1 MPVLARVALAACCL
15 LTAAT
20 LPAQSSV
27 VRGRVRDGAT
37 SQPLGGALVDLV
49 GESVVERTRTS
60 TDGLF
65 AFRAVPNGA
74 YHVSVHRL
82 GYAPVEY
89 AITVAGE
96 PLTLAVALAPL
107 TQRLA
112 DVTVRGTW
120 TGVYGTIGSWPSLE
134 PIAGA
139 RVQLVGAGVD
149 VRADSAGLFRVPVKP
164 GSYLVRVSAPQ
175 HAEQIFSV
183 VVPRDRGQE
192 VSRLLD
198 VSDVPPNPVHEAM
211 LFDAGRRIQFR
222 GPGSAV
228 LTGDALRAT
237 EMRNP
242 MGAIERLPE
251 FQRRNLRFASTVCVF
266 LNGRPA
272 PGYTPDAASL
282 DEIESVEAYV
292 EGARGDALNELAKT
306 WPGKDNCGD
315 TGRGTK
321 TRTNNDVRY
330 LVIWT
335 KR

>member
-1 MPVLARVALAACCL
+1 MS
-15 LTAAT
+15 
-20 LPAQSSV
+20 AQSSV
-27 VRGRVRDGAT
+27 VRGRVRDAAT
-37 SQPLGGALVDLV
+37 SLELGGALVELV
-49 GESVVERTRTS
+49 GGAVVTRTRTS

-65 AFRAVPNGA
+65 AFRTVPDGMYRVA
-74 YHVSVHRL
+74 VHRL

-89 AITVAGE
+89 TITVAGQ

-120 TGVYGTIGSWPSLE
+120 TGVYGTIGAWPSLE
-134 PIAGA
+134 PVAGA
-139 RVQLVGAGVD
+139 RVQLVAAGVD
-149 VRADSAGLFRVPVKP
+149 IRADSSGQFRVPAKP
-164 GSYLVRVSAPQ
+164 GSYLVRVSAPA

-192 VSRLLD
+192 VSRLLEL
-198 VSDVPPNPVHEAM
+198 SDVPPNPVNEAM
-211 LFDAGRRIQFR
+211 LFDAGRRIQLR

-272 PGYTPDAASL
+272 PGYTPDAVSL
-282 DEIESVEAYV
+282 DDIESVEAYV
-292 EGARGDALNELAKT
+292 DGARGDAMNELAKT

-321 TRTNNDVRY
+321 TRTTNDVRY